1 MRRAGCSPPGS
12 AATKRLGLPDRLA
25 HGGIDLSRGGARR
38 GPARPGQGGS
48 RTVWSN
54 PAPTQGA
61 VRGPEGPLG
70 AAAVP
75 AGDRSRRPNAATP
88 ARGRA
93 VDSPRSGCTAVI
105 GHTRLG
111 RKPVPEARLAAKLP
125 ARARGERRS
134 RHAGE
139 GAHDRLDSEAGGGRR
154 HRAFGPEA
162 DRQRG
167 EQLGDIGVA
176 APWWRGRL
184 GVIEVHQPRSPALPD
199 QDAGPGE
206 VASGNSS
213 PTSPG
218 PSSSSEW
225 PATQRCTSNPPP
237 LPYGSAST
245 TPGVLT
251 PAWPASRPRYASR
264 STSSG
269 GDGDSP
275 ASRGAKAPW
284 TSRRHAR

>member
-38 GPARPGQGGS
+38 GPARPGPRLRALEVDRRPAPGLVRRWQGGS
-48 RTVWSN
+48 TTVWSN
-54 PAPTQGA
+54 PAPPHGA

-184 GVIEVHQPRSPALPD
+184 GVIEVHQTPSPPLPD
-199 QDAGPGE
+199 QYFFFLMIRQPPRSTLFPYATLFR
-206 VASGNSS
+206 SS

-218 PSSSSEW
+218 PSSS
-225 PATQRCTSNPPP
+225 
-237 LPYGSAST
+237 
-245 TPGVLT
+245 
-251 PAWPASRPRYASR
+251 
-264 STSSG
+264 
-269 GDGDSP
+269 
-275 ASRGAKAPW
+275 
-284 TSRRHAR
+284 